1 MGSLCRARLGLRRRS
16 LSTQHISGRP
26 RAWPVVERR
35 GAPGVLHV
43 TAPETGGR
51 RLACVCLP
59 LEAAV
64 VIGSAQPD
72 SEFDHARL
80 ARDGVGIV
88 RRRSGGGAVLVA
100 PGGQVWLDVF
110 LPSGDPLFETDVGK
124 SFHWLGEV
132 FAKAI
137 ASSLGHLASPAEV
150 EVHRGSVQTTPWSKV
165 LCYAG
170 LGAGEVTV
178 AGRKVVGMSQ
188 RRERSGSWIHSMAL
202 LGERA
207 PELADLLSG
216 SEAYRASARTVL
228 EGVGLLGA
236 TPLVGRLTEEV
247 LSRLP

>member
-1 MGSLCRARLGLRRRS
+1 
-16 LSTQHISGRP
+16 
-26 RAWPVVERR
+26 
-35 GAPGVLHV
+35 VLHAA
-43 TAPETGGR
+43 APDTGGG

-59 LEAAV
+59 LEPAV
-64 VIGSAQPD
+64 VIGSAQPASD
-72 SEFDHARL
+72 FDAARL
-80 ARDGVGIV
+80 ARGGVEIV

-110 LPSGDPLFETDVGK
+110 VPTDDPLFDPDVGR
-124 SFHWLGEV
+124 SFYWLGEV

-137 ASSLGHLASPAEV
+137 MSTFGDLASSADI
-150 EVHRGSVQTTPWSKV
+150 EVHTGRVRTTPWSKV

-188 RRERSGSWIHSMAL
+188 RRERVGCWIHSMAL

-207 PELADLLSG
+207 PELAGLLSG
-216 SEAYRASARTVL
+216 SDAYRASARAVL

-236 TPLVGRLTEEV
+236 APRAGRLTEEL
-247 LSRLP
+247 LSLLP